1 VQLGEAI
8 LPLAGLDRVPEDGG
22 KVRLFRLSDGHAE
35 VGLAFREVI
44 DMAEL
49 DETVLPAIAPGEVE
63 GVTLIGGEPAE
74 LVDVH
79 WLFAR
84 AGGGAATQERTMVCR
99 LPGDDPWMQHMLRP
113 IVEAAG
119 YRVVSDESDEAADL
133 VIAAKGQ
140 ALPAN
145 DEGARTIW
153 LRAEPDAR
161 KNDKSIYRYDRAGL
175 MMALTA
181 GGGTK

>member
-1 VQLGEAI
+1 V
-8 LPLAGLDRVPEDGG
+8 PLVGIDRVPEGGG
-22 KVRLFRLSDGHAE
+22 KLRLFRLNDGHGE
-35 VGLAFREVI
+35 IGLAFREVI

-49 DETVLPAIAPGEVE
+49 DDDVLPAASAGDVE

-79 WLFAR
+79 WLFAQVGSAR
-84 AGGGAATQERTMVCR
+84 AAAERTMVCR
-99 LPGDDPWMQHMLRP
+99 LPADDPWMQHMLRP

-119 YRVVSDESDEAADL
+119 YTVVSGASEVEADL

-140 ALPAN
+140 PLPAN

-153 LRAEPDAR
+153 LRTEPEAC
-161 KNDKSIYRYDRAGL
+161 KNDKSIYRYDRAAL

-181 GGGTK
+181 AEGGAK